1 MTDPELV
8 IRSGDLS
15 DIKYIMSL
23 EQGSIVHPW
32 DSKAIESLIVDSNK
46 KCLVA
51 SLHGE
56 VVGYVGAESV
66 LDESNIGNIVTHK
79 DYRGRGFASVL
90 MEILLYDLK
99 NRGIKK
105 VFLEVE
111 HDNVP
116 AIALYEK
123 YGFVRYGYRRDYY
136 GQGKDAVLMS
146 REL

>member
-1 MTDPELV
+1 
-8 IRSGDLS
+8 
-15 DIKYIMSL
+15 
-23 EQGSIVHPW
+23 
-32 DSKAIESLIVDSNK
+32 
-46 KCLVA
+46 
-51 SLHGE
+51 
-56 VVGYVGAESV
+56 
-66 LDESNIGNIVTHK
+66 
-79 DYRGRGFASVL
+79 
-90 MEILLYDLK
+90 LYDLK

>member
-1 MTDPELV
+1 MTDPDLV

-15 DIKYIMSL
+15 DIKYIMAL

-32 DSKAIESLIVDSNK
+32 DSKAIESLIVDPNK

-51 SLHGE
+51 SLRGE

-123 YGFVRYGYRRDYY
+123 FGFVRYGLRRDYY

-146 REL
+146 KEL